1 MNDNDIAIIGMA
13 ARVPGARSASEF
25 WKNLVSGVES
35 IEFPSHE
42 DLLAAG
48 EAPEKLSRPNYVRA
62 TAPLGQMEWFDAEFF
77 GFSPKEAAILD
88 PQHRHFF
95 ECAWEALEDA
105 GQVPERFKGPIGVF
119 AGAGMGSYF
128 YFNLCSNPHLVDS
141 VGMFLLRHTGND
153 KDFLS
158 TRLSYLLD
166 LRGPSVNVQTAC
178 SSSLVAVHLACQSL
192 LSGECDMALA
202 GGVTIDLPHRR
213 GYLYHE
219 NEILSPDGHCHAFDA
234 RAQGT
239 VFGSGTG
246 VVVLRRL
253 KDALEAGDHIVAVIR
268 GSAVNNDGASK
279 AGYLAPSV
287 DGQAAAVSEALALAG
302 VDADS
307 IGYVECHGTGTY
319 LGDPI
324 EISAL
329 SLAHR
334 QSTEE
339 RQYCRIGSVKTNIGH
354 LDTAAGVISLIK
366 AAFCVREGLIPPSLN
381 YEKPNP
387 SIDFE
392 SSPFLVNS
400 TLYRWGPT
408 RGPRR
413 AAVNSLGVGGTNAHV
428 VLEQP
433 PSRPAQ
439 PAAGAGFHLFQLSAR
454 CRVALDAMS
463 DRLAEHLEQH
473 PEQDLAD
480 VCFTLREG
488 RRAFAQRR
496 VLVAASRAE
505 AIDLLRSKD
514 PRRVF
519 NHAAAAAAP
528 SVVFMFPGGGVQ
540 YADMARGLYTS
551 EEVFRR
557 WVDQG
562 FDYLRGKV
570 DFEPKQVLF
579 PSLSGGG
586 EAEVQRAEEL
596 LRRPGVQL
604 PLLFIVEYALAQLLI
619 AKGVVPAA
627 LIGHSMGEN
636 TAACLAQVLSFGDA
650 LGLVT
655 LRGRLFDRVAT
666 AGMLSV
672 ALPEAALRAEL
683 GAELDLACVN
693 APELCVA
700 SGPKDALGRLS
711 ERLTAAG
718 VEVKPIPIDIAAHSR
733 MLDPILP
740 EFRAYLR
747 SIRLSPPKIPFI
759 SNRSGAWITE
769 QEAIDPEYW
778 VLHLRHTVQF
788 FKGVDE
794 LSRDPSRLLV
804 EVGPGNV
811 LGSLAKQH
819 PKTNPQSVMNTL
831 RHPKEA
837 IDDAA
842 FLLALHGRLW
852 GAGKPLEA
860 EHLFPDAPAR
870 RRVSLPTY
878 AFQRERYW
886 FDAGAGAAPNRTA
899 ALEPARIDKVERW
912 FYRAVWRRE
921 DMSELPPET
930 PASWL
935 VFADADGLADHL
947 SARLSQLGHS
957 VITVRAGDA
966 FYRSGESEYVL
977 PPEHGRDGYEALV
990 RDLIASG
997 RVPSRVIHAWCWA
1010 DDESYRPGST
1020 FFHRN
1025 LELGF
1030 YSLLFFAQ
1038 ALASENYPTPLHLT
1052 VLTTGAEC
1060 VEGEAVPYPEQATVL
1075 GPCKVIPREL
1085 PGVTVSTVD
1094 LPRPRA
1100 ERRAAPAPISALVR
1114 GGVGLFA
1121 QRSSRANGASHVGSS
1136 SNGQAAV
1143 HANGASGA
1151 HATGLY
1157 ADLQGPLLSELFA
1170 PAESRQVA
1178 IRARVRWKL
1187 AYERLPFE
1195 PSAPLLRSKGVY
1207 LITGGFGGVG
1217 LSLATHLCS
1226 KYAARVVL
1234 VARQPLPARE
1244 EWKAWLAAHP
1254 GDTLSE
1260 RILAVRALEE
1270 AGGEV
1275 LPLAADVTDVQ
1286 AMADA
1291 IADARKRFGGID
1303 GVFHAAGIINDAPLL
1318 AKREMDAEATFAAKL
1333 HGTRVL
1339 WDTLEREQGSGH
1351 PLPFVVLFSSTS
1363 TAIAAAGQVDYVAAN
1378 SFLNAFAAS
1387 LCERGAR
1394 ALALNWGIWND
1405 VGMAIEAASQMG
1417 LAPESRPE
1425 VPARH
1430 PWFNGVA
1437 RHGGGASL
1445 SLELDTAKY
1454 WMLDEH
1460 RTSAGVAVLPG
1471 TAYIE
1476 LIRAALSELWEARE
1490 FRIREL
1496 YFFRPLNVPDA
1507 EVRRARVRLEPSATG
1522 YSIEIQSK
1530 SAIDASAEWETNAQA
1545 QVSFVDL
1552 QAPSRL
1558 DLAEIER
1565 RCLRIAEHREGRT
1578 LRSPQEEHLRFGPRW
1593 RVLEKMRFGAGEAL
1607 ATLALPLEFASDL
1620 SYVGLHP
1627 GLLDLATGY
1636 AMSLIEGY
1644 DTAQPRMLWVPVR
1657 YHSIRIYGA
1666 LPARVRS
1673 WVKLHGKSSHES
1685 EFASFDVVITNEAGE
1700 VLCEVEEFTIK
1711 KVSDPE
1717 FARERA
1723 PSAEQLSGAP
1733 LARELSARERAFQ
1746 HNLSLGITP
1755 AEGAKVIELVLAAK
1769 TPPRVY
1775 ATSLDLLEL
1784 IRQTD
1789 ALSAQ
1794 RTEEA
1799 TKFSRPKL
1807 DSNYVE
1813 PRDDIERTLVEI
1825 WEDLLGVDKVGV
1837 QDSFFDLGGHSLIAV
1852 RLFARLK
1859 KQYHVDYPISV
1870 LFEAPTIEACAN
1882 LFRRAGA
1889 AAVAG
1894 EIKPASSMVQ
1904 PKLRYRH
1911 LVAMHPS
1918 DSREDTPFFLVA
1930 GMFGN
1935 VLNLRQ
1941 LANLIG
1947 ADRPFYGLQARGLF
1961 GDDEPHERFEEMAKD
1976 YLAEVKQVQPHGPY
1990 LLGGFS
1996 GGGIVAYEMARQL
2009 TEQGEAVSLLAMLD
2023 TPIPSDDPLS
2033 IEEKLEIHVQN
2044 LRQEGLAYPAKW
2056 VKRKLEYRRELE
2068 GKADELQRQE
2078 RGPGHGDQ
2086 SFHSRV
2092 IEAAF
2097 YRALDRYEV
2106 RSQPLE
2112 LKLFRPRLRPVHQ
2125 FSSGSMID
2133 MHRRRI
2139 YHDNGWGRYVRSVE
2153 VFEMPGD
2160 HDNMVLEPNVRILA
2174 AHLRRCIEAARSA
2187 IPKAPEAPAPAVSAP
2202 RETEARAPA
2211 A

>member
-13 ARVPGARSASEF
+13 ARVPGAQSAAEF
-25 WKNLVSGVES
+25 WNNLVSGVES
-35 IEFPSHE
+35 IEFPSRE
-42 DLLAAG
+42 ELLAAG
-48 EAPEKLSRPNYVRA
+48 ESPEKLSRPNYVRA
-62 TAPLGQMEWFDAEFF
+62 TAPLPLMEHFDAEFF

-88 PQHRHFF
+88 PQHRQFF

-105 GQVPERFKGPIGVF
+105 GHMPERFKGPIGVF

-128 YFNLCSNPHLVDS
+128 YFNLCSNPHLVES

-158 TRLSYLLD
+158 TRLSFLLD

-178 SSSLVAVHLACQSL
+178 STSLVAVHLACQSL

-239 VFGSGTG
+239 VFGSGAG

-253 KDALEAGDHIVAVIR
+253 KDALEAGDNIVAVIR

-287 DGQAAAVSEALALAG
+287 DGQAAAISEALALAG

-307 IGYVECHGTGTY
+307 LGYVECHGTGTY

-324 EISAL
+324 EVSAL
-329 SLAHR
+329 TLAHR
-334 QSTEE
+334 QTTSR

-354 LDTAAGVISLIK
+354 LDTAAGVVSLIK
-366 AAFCVREGLIPPSLN
+366 AALCVREGLIPPSLN
-381 YEKPNP
+381 YDKPNP

-392 SSPFLVNS
+392 SSPFVVNS
-400 TLYRWGPT
+400 KLYRWEPKD
-408 RGPRR
+408 GPRR

-433 PSRPAQ
+433 PAPPA
-439 PAAGAGFHLFQLSAR
+439 PAPSARFHLLQLSAR
-454 CRVALDAMS
+454 SRPALDAMS
-463 DRLAEHLEQH
+463 DRLAEHLERH

-496 VLVAASRAE
+496 VLAVGTRAE
-505 AIDLLRSKD
+505 AIELLRSRD

-519 NHAAAAAAP
+519 NHVAAASAP
-528 SVVFMFPGGGVQ
+528 GLVFMFPGGGVQ
-540 YADMARGLYTS
+540 YADMAHGLYTS

-562 FDYLRGKV
+562 FEYLRGKV
-570 DFEPKQVLF
+570 EFDPKQVLF
-579 PSLSGGG
+579 PSISGG
-586 EAEVQRAEEL
+586 EAAVARAEEL

-619 AKGVVPAA
+619 SKGVTPAA

-636 TAACLAQVLSFGDA
+636 TAACVAQVLGFGDA

-655 LRGRLFDRVAT
+655 LRGKLFDTVPT

-672 ALPEAALRAEL
+672 AMPEAALRAEL
-683 GAELDLACVN
+683 GDELDLACVN

-700 SGPKDALGRLS
+700 SGPKRALERLS

-733 MLDPILP
+733 MLDGILP

-747 SIRLSPPKIPFI
+747 SIKLSPPKIPFI
-759 SNRSGAWITE
+759 SNRSGTWITDA
-769 QEAIDPEYW
+769 EATDPEYW
-778 VLHLRHTVQF
+778 VGHLRHTVQF
-788 FKGVDE
+788 FKGIDE
-794 LSRDPSRLLV
+794 LSRDAARLLI
-804 EVGPGNV
+804 EVGPGSV

-819 PKTNPQSVMNTL
+819 PKANPQAIINTL
-831 RHPKEA
+831 RHPKETT
-837 IDDAA
+837 DDAA
-842 FLLALHGRLW
+842 FFLSVMGRLW
-852 GAGKPLEA
+852 GAGRPLDTDQ
-860 EHLFPDAPAR
+860 LFPDQKRR

-886 FDAGAGAAPNRTA
+886 IDPGAGAQQDRSAT
-899 ALEPARIDKVERW
+899 LEPSRIADVERW

-921 DMSELPPET
+921 DLSELPPET

-935 VFADADGLADHL
+935 VFADGDGLADRV
-947 SARLSQLGHS
+947 SARLRSLGHT

-966 FYRSGESEYVL
+966 FYRSGDSEYVL

-997 RVPSRVIHAWCWA
+997 RVPSRVLHAWCWA
-1010 DDESYRPGST
+1010 DRESFRPGST

-1038 ALASENYPTPLHLT
+1038 ALAGENYPTPLHIS

-1060 VEGEAVPYPEQATVL
+1060 VEGEAVPYPEQAAVL

-1094 LPRPRA
+1094 LPRPGGQGREAQRA
-1100 ERRAAPAPISALVR
+1100 LGALVL
-1114 GGVGLFA
+1114 GGVETLVQRGRWGRFA
-1121 QRSSRANGASHVGSS
+1121 GQNGMSNGAGGNGHGHGGHGSE
-1136 SNGQAAV
+1136 
-1143 HANGASGA
+1143 
-1151 HATGLY
+1151 LL
-1157 ADLQGPLLSELFA
+1157 ADVDRALMSELFA
-1170 PAESRQVA
+1170 TAQSRQVA
-1178 IRARVRWKL
+1178 IRGGVRWKL
-1187 AYERLPFE
+1187 DYERLRLE
-1195 PSAPLLRSKGVY
+1195 KQPSLLRSKGVY
-1207 LITGGFGGVG
+1207 LITGGFGGIG
-1217 LSLATHLCS
+1217 LSLATHLCK
-1226 KYAARVVL
+1226 KYAARLVL
-1234 VARQPLPARE
+1234 IARQPLPARD
-1244 EWKAWLAAHP
+1244 EWSAWLASHP
-1254 GDTLSE
+1254 GDPLSE
-1260 RILAVRALEE
+1260 RIRAVRALEE

-1291 IADARKRFGGID
+1291 VSDAEQRFGRID
-1303 GVFHAAGIINDAPLL
+1303 GVFHAAGIVSDAPLL

-1339 WDTLEREQGSGH
+1339 WDTLRRSGGSE
-1351 PLPFVVLFSSTS
+1351 PPFLVLFSSTS

-1378 SFLNAFAAS
+1378 SFLNAFAAA
-1387 LCERGAR
+1387 LRHEGVR
-1394 ALALNWGIWND
+1394 ALSLNWGIWNE
-1405 VGMAIEAASQMG
+1405 VGMALEAASQMG
-1417 LAPESRPE
+1417 LAPESRSE
-1425 VPARH
+1425 IPARH
-1430 PWFNGVA
+1430 PWFRGVS
-1437 RHGGGASL
+1437 RHGGGATL
-1445 SLELDTAKY
+1445 TLELDTAKH
-1454 WMLDEH
+1454 WVLDEH
-1460 RTSAGVAVLPG
+1460 RTTAGLAILPG

-1476 LIRAALSELWEARE
+1476 LIRAALAELGEARE

-1496 YFFRPLNVPDA
+1496 YFFRPLHVPDDA
-1507 EVRRARVRLEPSATG
+1507 LTRARVRLEPSGTG
-1522 YSIEIQSK
+1522 YSVEVQSQPANAAP
-1530 SAIDASAEWETNAQA
+1530 SEWDTNAQA

-1552 QAPSRL
+1552 RPASKL
-1558 DLAEIER
+1558 DLREIER
-1565 RCLRIAEHREGRT
+1565 RCPRAAEGREGRT
-1578 LRSPQEEHLRFGPRW
+1578 LRSPQEAHLRFGPRW
-1593 RVLEKMRFGAGEAL
+1593 RVLEAMQFGPGEAL
-1607 ATLALPLEFASDL
+1607 ATLALPLEFAGDL
-1620 SYVGLHP
+1620 TDIGLHP
-1627 GLLDLATGY
+1627 ALLDLATGY
-1636 AMSLIEGY
+1636 AMSLIQGY
-1644 DTAQPRMLWVPVR
+1644 DSEQPQHLWVPVR
-1657 YHSIRIYGA
+1657 YHSIRVHA
-1666 LPARVRS
+1666 PLSARLKS
-1673 WVKLHGKSSHES
+1673 WVKNRGANASDA
-1685 EFASFDVVITNEAGE
+1685 EFASFDVVITNEAGD
-1700 VLCEVEEFTIK
+1700 VLCEVEDFTIK
-1711 KVSDPE
+1711 KLSDPE
-1717 FARERA
+1717 FAQTRA
-1723 PSAEQLSGAP
+1723 ASLGSIEGAAP
-1733 LARELSARERAFQ
+1733 PRELSARERAFQ

-1755 AEGAKVIELVLAAK
+1755 AEGARALELLLSARC
-1769 TPPRVY
+1769 PHQVY
-1775 ATSLDLLEL
+1775 ATSIDLGEL

-1789 ALSAQ
+1789 ALSLQ

-1799 TKFSRPKL
+1799 AKFSRPKL
-1807 DSNYVE
+1807 ESTYIE

-1882 LFRRAGA
+1882 LFRKAGA
-1889 AAVAG
+1889 GKSSEVT
-1894 EIKPASSMVQ
+1894 PASSQVQ
-1904 PKLRYRH
+1904 PKLRFRH

-1918 DSREDTPFFLVA
+1918 TSTEDTPFFLVA

-1961 GDDEPHERFEEMAKD
+1961 GDDKPHETFEDMAKD
-1976 YLAEVKQVQPHGPY
+1976 YLAEIKQVQPHGPY

-2009 TEQGEAVSLLAMLD
+2009 AEQGEPVPLLVMLD
-2023 TPIPSDDPLS
+2023 TPIPSDTPLT
-2033 IEEKLEIHVQN
+2033 IEEKLELHVQN
-2044 LRQEGLAYPAKW
+2044 LRHEGLSYPANW
-2056 VKRKLEYRRELE
+2056 VKRKFEYKRELE
-2068 GKADELQRQE
+2068 GKAEELSRQE
-2078 RGPGHGDQ
+2078 RGPGHGEQ

-2097 YRALDRYEV
+2097 YRALERYQV
-2106 RSQPLE
+2106 RPQARDI
-2112 LKLFRPRLRPVHQ
+2112 KLFRPRLRPVHQ
-2125 FSSGSMID
+2125 FSNGSMID

-2139 YHDNGWGRYVRSVE
+2139 YGDNGWGRYVRDVE

-2174 AHLRRCIEAARSA
+2174 AHLRRSIEAARSA
-2187 IPKAPEAPAPAVSAP
+2187 MQKTAEAAA
-2202 RETEARAPA
+2202 ARAPSREA
-2211 A
+2211 ERPAVPA